1 MIYYLAAPSVMN
13 RKKKT
18 YNFFQLLSAL
28 GMMLAL
34 LWLTVST
41 PFVYASQLQQAKQ
54 EQGCSSP
61 ICNSDEESNPFGN
74 STEEKTP
81 SSTSFSEEY
90 LHDTD
95 HSTEFF
101 AGASPNHL
109 SHNAGTYIAFHGEL
123 LGPPPNVG

>member
-1 MIYYLAAPSVMN
+1 MK

-18 YNFFQLLSAL
+18 YSFFQLLSAI
-28 GMMLAL
+28 GMVLAL

-41 PFVYASQLQQAKQ
+41 PFVYANQQQQAKQ
-54 EQGCSSP
+54 EQGCPSLP
-61 ICNSDEESNPFGN
+61 CNSDEESSPFGN

-90 LHDTD
+90 LHDSD

-101 AGASPNHL
+101 AAAAPDHL
-109 SHNAGTYIAFHGEL
+109 SQNAGTYIAFHGEL
-123 LGPPPNVG
+123 LVPPPNVA